1 MFLVFY
7 LNYICLSIY
16 DSLLKQNCINLQVTD
31 LKPDT
36 SYVFLVRAENSQG
49 LSLPGPLSDVAHT
62 VSANQHT
69 VPQIELIRARDRLN
83 SEILHL
89 REVQALSSSSVKIIW
104 DVSIIY
110 SLCKFNLKILTF
122 SEFECKK

>member
-1 MFLVFY
+1 MMMMRNNNDDDNDDYDEDQHFL
-7 LNYICLSIY
+7 
-16 DSLLKQNCINLQVTD
+16 LQVTD

-36 SYVFLVRAENSQG
+36 NYVFLVRAENSHG

-62 VSANQHT
+62 SSLDQRT

-89 REVQALSSSSVKIIW
+89 KEVQPLSSTSVKIMW
-104 DVSIIY
+104 DVSLR
-110 SLCKFNLKILTF
+110 SKAVTWTVTNVNPLRPVG
-122 SEFECKK
+122 SDP